1 MKKKILAIGIIA
13 LFLTTAFAGA
23 TNILSMNHN
32 DDTIE
37 ESKISNNGYIKTYF
51 FSEVKLDGTAYRRMS
66 SFQRIE
72 DDEGWNNIWFGL
84 YATLEVASGTLTI
97 IPRFREPVTVYPGET
112 IKISLFHGSWRE
124 IPETDWLIDQVN
136 LEGLM
141 VTIL

>member
-1 MKKKILAIGIIA
+1 MKKLNKKILAILVVSI
-13 LFLTTAFAGA
+13 FLLLGCSSISVAEKDAGEQKQLDQTT
-23 TNILSMNHN
+23 
-32 DDTIE
+32 
-37 ESKISNNGYIKTYF
+37 KTYF

-124 IPETDWLIDQVN
+124 IPDTDWLIDQVN